1 VRLNRVLKRDRNIV
15 KEGLPIIRRVEE
27 LVLRPLRRMLTGNMV
42 LDVVVAK
49 GANPSLNIGRRFT
62 LGAHLLLVTKGDA
75 EPALETVDLVAIRCL
90 RGHSQ
95 AKPIIIGL
103 DVLT

>member
-1 VRLNRVLKRDRNIV
+1 
-15 KEGLPIIRRVEE
+15 
-27 LVLRPLRRMLTGNMV
+27 MLTGNMV

-49 GANPSLNIGRRFT
+49 GANPSLNIGRKLT
-62 LGAHLLLVTKGDA
+62 LGAHLLLATKGNA
-75 EPALETVDLVAIRCL
+75 EPALETVDLVAIRRL

-95 AKPIIIGL
+95 AKPIVIGL